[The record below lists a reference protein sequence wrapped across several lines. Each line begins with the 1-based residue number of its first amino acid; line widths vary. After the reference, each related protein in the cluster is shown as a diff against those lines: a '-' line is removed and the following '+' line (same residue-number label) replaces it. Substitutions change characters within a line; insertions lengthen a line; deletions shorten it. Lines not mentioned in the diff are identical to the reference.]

1 MISQNRVVPLQED
14 LTKEDLRLN
23 VLRGHENMFRVDKK
37 FATGESLQLGE
48 WGCLQNDGTMARP
61 SAVPVAETYLV
72 FCGNE
77 RYDSM
82 ATGQVTLIM
91 NSSIIIKTNRFDA
104 SASYAAGSLLSVK
117 DLGAGEA
124 GVTLASPGEYC
135 VGKVQEVGSGYLV
148 IEVSASPFKA

>member
-23 VLRGHENMFRVDKK
+23 VLRGHESMFRVDKK
-37 FATGESLQLGE
+37 FAQGESLQLGE
-48 WGCLQNDGTMARP
+48 WGCLQNDGTVARP
-61 SAVPVAETYLV
+61 GATPVAETYLV

-77 RYDSM
+77 RFDAM

-91 NSSIIIKTNRFDA
+91 NSPVIIKTNRYNQA
-104 SASYAAGSLLSVK
+104 ASYSVGSLLSVK

-124 GVTLASPGEYC
+124 NLTLAAAGEFC
-135 VGKVQEVGSGYLV
+135 VGKVQEVGSGYLIV
-148 IEVSASPFKA
+148 EVFAAAVKA